1 MVVSRWVLLGPRRRI
16 HGLVLAFLAAMATQA
31 GAQGREDQVVLDW
44 NVTTLQVAPPPTHT
58 RALAMVHTA
67 MFDAVNAVDRR
78 YTSYQDIPRV
88 TTLVNATAAAA
99 GAAYGVLVRLQP
111 SQKTVLDAALATS
124 LASIPSGPEKDA
136 GLALGDQVAA
146 GMVALRAG
154 DNFLLPNPTYTPG
167 TGPAEYQLTPPAFA
181 NPVNQT
187 AHLWVP
193 FVMASSDEFRP
204 NGPPRLSSRRF
215 VEDYDETRTMGVA
228 CPFPDN
234 CERTAEQTL
243 IAQWHTE
250 QAQLQLSRV
259 ARILTLTVPA
269 NLLETARTFALLGM
283 ALADAGVSVFEA
295 KYVYRYVRP
304 VTAIRAGD
312 ADGVDETV
320 GDPEWTP
327 LLPTPPHP
335 EYPSAHAV
343 IQSAGGEV
351 IKRAFGRDTSFDTT
365 SAAVPGVTRHF
376 ENFDAFVADGQ
387 VARIYGGMHFRTAVE
402 EGVKQGRKVGKR
414 VLDTALLPLD

>member
-1 MVVSRWVLLGPRRRI
+1 MVVSRQLLLGPRRLI
-16 HGLVLAFLAAMATQA
+16 QGLVLGLLAATATPA
-31 GAQGREDQVVLDW
+31 GAQAREDQVVLDW
-44 NVTTLQVAPPPTHT
+44 NVTTLQVAPPPTHA
-58 RALAMVHTA
+58 RALAMVHIA
-67 MFDAVNAVDRR
+67 MFDAVNAVDRH
-78 YTSYQDIPRV
+78 YKSYQKLRRV
-88 TTLVNATAAAA
+88 RTRVDVTAAAA
-99 GAAYGVLVRLQP
+99 GAAYGVLVRLQA
-111 SQKTVLDAALATS
+111 SQQPVLDAALATS
-124 LASIPSGPEKDA
+124 LASIPNGPEKDA

-146 GMVALRAG
+146 AMVALRAG

-204 NGPPRLSSRRF
+204 KGPPRLSSRRF
-215 VEDYDETRTMGVA
+215 IEDYDETRTIGVA

-234 CERTAEQTL
+234 CERTEEQTL
-243 IAQWHTE
+243 IARWHTE
-250 QAQLQLSRV
+250 QAQPQLSRV

-269 NLLETARTFALLGM
+269 DLLETARTFALLGM
-283 ALADAGVSVFEA
+283 ALADGQVSVFEA
-295 KYVYRYVRP
+295 KYVYRFVRP

-320 GDPEWTP
+320 GDSEWTP
-327 LLPTPPHP
+327 LLPTPAHP

-351 IKRAFGRDTSFDTT
+351 LKRAFGRHTSFDTT
-365 SAAVPGVTRHF
+365 STGVPGVTRHF
-376 ENFDAFVADGQ
+376 ENVDAFVADGQ

-414 VLDTALLPLD
+414 VLHTALLPLD